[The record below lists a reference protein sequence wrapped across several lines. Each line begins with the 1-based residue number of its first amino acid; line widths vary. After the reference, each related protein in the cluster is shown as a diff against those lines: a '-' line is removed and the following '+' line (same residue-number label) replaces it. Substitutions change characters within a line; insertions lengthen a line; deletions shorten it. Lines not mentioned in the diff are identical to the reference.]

1 VQEPDKMPM
10 MRSRSTL
17 LTETSEAGRG
27 RRDAAES
34 SMNEGHLRG
43 REPRSRFRSSL
54 PVESGVL
61 QPIVQISPIDAVKRH
76 SAGWQGL
83 TTETIYAPAQS
94 RIECRYRGPCHL
106 LVMYVDGV
114 RRDGEAFIDDLP
126 PSTLR
131 NVANKLTFVPANH
144 AYNEWHETQTPMR
157 ISYLY
162 LDPSMFNRL
171 RDEDTVY
178 APKAFFDDSAV
189 WNTVTK
195 LRHVIESGK
204 ANKSYVDALT
214 NVLAHELSRSDEEE
228 SRDSPVNRGG
238 LATWQMRTATKY
250 IEEHLGEQ
258 ISLVT
263 LAKLARLSPS
273 HFCRA
278 FKQSFGVPPHE
289 YHIQRRIEKAKA
301 LLAEREA
308 SVTNIGFALGYCH
321 TSSFSVAFRKI
332 IGRSPRAFRRDFT

>member
-1 VQEPDKMPM
+1 M
-10 MRSRSTL
+10 MHSRSAL
-17 LTETSEAGRG
+17 LTETSKASGRG

-34 SMNEGHLRG
+34 SMHDGHVRT

-54 PVESGVL
+54 PVECGVL
-61 QPIVQISPIDAVKRH
+61 QPIVQISPIDTAKRH
-76 SAGWQGL
+76 SGGCQGV
-83 TTETIYAPAQS
+83 TTEIIYAPAQR
-94 RIECRYRGPCHL
+94 RIECRYSGPRHL
-106 LVMYVDGV
+106 LLTYVDGV
-114 RRDGEAFIDDLP
+114 RRDGETFIDGLP

-162 LDPSMFNRL
+162 LDPSRFNRL
-171 RDEDTVY
+171 CDEDTVY

-189 WNTVTK
+189 WSTVTK

-204 ANKSYVDALT
+204 ANKSYVDALI

-228 SRDSPVNRGG
+228 ARDSPVNRGG
-238 LATWQMRTATKY
+238 LATWQMRTATKH

-263 LAKLARLSPS
+263 LARLARLSPS

-289 YHIQRRIEKAKA
+289 YHLSRRMQHAKA
-301 LLAEREA
+301 LLSDRATSITE
-308 SVTNIGFALGYCH
+308 IGLRLGYSNS
-321 TSSFSVAFRKI
+321 SSFTLAFRKI
-332 IGRSPRAFRRDFT
+332 TGQSPSRFRRNFR